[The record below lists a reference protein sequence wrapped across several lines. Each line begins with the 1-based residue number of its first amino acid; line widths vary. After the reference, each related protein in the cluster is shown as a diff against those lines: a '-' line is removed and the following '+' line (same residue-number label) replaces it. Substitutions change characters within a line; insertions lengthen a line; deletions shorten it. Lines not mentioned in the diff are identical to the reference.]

1 MINSVVL
8 MGRLTRTPECRC
20 TEDGTAVT
28 AFRIA
33 VDRRFASADGKKV
46 TDFFDIVAWRSTAAF
61 VADHFNKGDMIAV
74 RGALQSRQYTDKN
87 GNKRTAIEV
96 VADEI
101 SFC

>member
-1 MINSVVL
+1 MAGQS
-8 MGRLTRTPECRC
+8 RTLSRIFIRITCNKEAF
-20 TEDGTAVT
+20 GTAVT

-33 VDRRFASADGKKV
+33 VDRRFTSSGGEKQ
-46 TDFFDIVAWRSTAAF
+46 TDFFDIVAWRSTAVF

-87 GNKRTAIEV
+87 GNNRTAIEV

>member
-1 MINSVVL
+1 MNSVVL
-8 MGRLTRTPECRC
+8 MGRLTRTPECRS
-20 TEDGTAVT
+20 TETGTAVT

-33 VDRRFASADGKKV
+33 VDRRFTSSGGEKQ
-46 TDFFDIVAWRSTAAF
+46 TDFFDIVAWRSTAVF

-74 RGALQSRQYTDKN
+74 RGALQSRQYTDKS
-87 GNKRTAIEV
+87 GNNRTAIEV

>member
-1 MINSVVL
+1 MAGQS
-8 MGRLTRTPECRC
+8 RTLSRIFIRITSNKEAF
-20 TEDGTAVT
+20 GTAVT

-33 VDRRFASADGKKV
+33 VDRRFTSSGGEKQ
-46 TDFFDIVAWRSTAAF
+46 TDFFDIVAWRSTAVF

-87 GNKRTAIEV
+87 GNNRTAIEV

>member
-8 MGRLTRTPECRC
+8 MGRLTRTPECRN
-20 TEDGTAVT
+20 TENGTAVT

-33 VDRRFASADGKKV
+33 VDRRFTSSGGEKQ
-46 TDFFDIVAWRSTAAF
+46 TDFFDIVAWRSTAVF

-87 GNKRTAIEV
+87 GNNRTAIEV

>member
-8 MGRLTRTPECRC
+8 MGRLTRTPECRS
-20 TEDGTAVT
+20 TENGTAVT

-33 VDRRFASADGKKV
+33 VDRRFTSSGGEKQ
-46 TDFFDIVAWRSTAAF
+46 TDFFDIVAWRSTAVF

-74 RGALQSRQYTDKN
+74 RGARQRREDTDKN
-87 GNKRTAIEV
+87 GNNRRGIEV

>member
-8 MGRLTRTPECRC
+8 MGRLTRTPECRS
-20 TEDGTAVT
+20 TENGTAFT

-33 VDRRFASADGKKV
+33 VDRRFTSSGGEKQ
-46 TDFFDIVAWRSTAAF
+46 TDFFDIVAWRSTAVF

-87 GNKRTAIEV
+87 GNNRTAIEV

>member
-8 MGRLTRTPECRC
+8 IGRLTRTPECRS
-20 TEDGTAVT
+20 TENGTAVT

-33 VDRRFASADGKKV
+33 VDRRF
-46 TDFFDIVAWRSTAAF
+46 TVAWRSTAVF
-61 VADHFNKGDMIAV
+61 VADHFSQGDMIAV

-87 GNKRTAIEV
+87 GNNRTAIEV

>member
-1 MINSVVL
+1 
-8 MGRLTRTPECRC
+8 MGRLTRTPECRS
-20 TEDGTAVT
+20 TENGTAVT

-33 VDRRFASADGKKV
+33 VDRRFTSSDGEKQ
-46 TDFFDIVAWRSTAAF
+46 TDFFDIVAWRSTAVF

-87 GNKRTAIEV
+87 GDNLDSCSV

>member
-1 MINSVVL
+1 MNSVVL
-8 MGRLTRTPECRC
+8 MGRLTRTPECRS
-20 TEDGTAVT
+20 TENGTTVT

-33 VDRRFASADGKKV
+33 VDRRFTSSGGEKQ
-46 TDFFDIVAWRSTAAF
+46 TDFFDIVAWRSTAVF

-87 GNKRTAIEV
+87 GNNRTAIEV

>member
-8 MGRLTRTPECRC
+8 MGRLTRTPECRS
-20 TEDGTAVT
+20 TENGT

-33 VDRRFASADGKKV
+33 VDRRFTSSGGEKQ
-46 TDFFDIVAWRSTAAF
+46 TDFFDIVAWRSTAVF

-87 GNKRTAIEV
+87 GNNRTAIEV

>member
-1 MINSVVL
+1 MNSVVL
-8 MGRLTRTPECRC
+8 MGRLTMTPECRS
-20 TEDGTAVT
+20 TENGTAVT

-33 VDRRFASADGKKV
+33 VDRRFTSSGGEKQ
-46 TDFFDIVAWRSTAAF
+46 TDFFDIVAWRSTAVF

-74 RGALQSRQYTDKN
+74 RGALQSRQYTDKS
-87 GNKRTAIEV
+87 GNNRTAIEV

>member
-1 MINSVVL
+1 MNSVVL
-8 MGRLTRTPECRC
+8 MGRLTRTPERRS
-20 TEDGTAVT
+20 TENGTAVT

-33 VDRRFASADGKKV
+33 VDRRFTSSGGEKQ
-46 TDFFDIVAWRSTAAF
+46 TDFFDIVAWRSTAVF

-87 GNKRTAIEV
+87 GNNRTAIEV

>member
-8 MGRLTRTPECRC
+8 MGRLTRTPECRS
-20 TEDGTAVT
+20 TENGTAVT

-33 VDRRFASADGKKV
+33 VDRRFTSSGGEKQ
-46 TDFFDIVAWRSTAAF
+46 TDFFDIVAWRSTAVF

-87 GNKRTAIEV
+87 GNNRTAIEV
-96 VADEI
+96 IADEI

>member
-1 MINSVVL
+1 MNSVVL
-8 MGRLTRTPECRC
+8 MGRLTRTPECRS
-20 TEDGTAVT
+20 TENGT
-28 AFRIA
+28 
-33 VDRRFASADGKKV
+33 GGEKQ
-46 TDFFDIVAWRSTAAF
+46 TDFFDIVAWRSTAVF

-87 GNKRTAIEV
+87 GNNRTAIEV